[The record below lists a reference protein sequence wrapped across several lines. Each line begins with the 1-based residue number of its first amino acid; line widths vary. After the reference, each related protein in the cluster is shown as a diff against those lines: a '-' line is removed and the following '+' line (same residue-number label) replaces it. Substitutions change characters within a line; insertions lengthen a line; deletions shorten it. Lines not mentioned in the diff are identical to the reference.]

1 MISLRNTSF
10 FDAKGKRIRSYFEKP
25 IYLSPLETVK
35 IIIDELDT
43 SGGTGAIFIFN
54 WSIPS
59 KSSEPIFE
67 SVMSSNIG
75 QQGLSF
81 TAIGKKIH

>member
-1 MISLRNTSF
+1 MISPRNTSF
-10 FDAKGKRIRSYFEKP
+10 FDTKGKRIRSYFEKP

-43 SGGTGAIFIFN
+43 SGGTGANFIFN

-59 KSSEPIFE
+59 KS
-67 SVMSSNIG
+67 
-75 QQGLSF
+75 
-81 TAIGKKIH
+81 